1 MGKYKQS
8 FIQGAMI
15 LLAAGIINRLLGFLP
30 RITLPR
36 VIGAEGVGLYQ
47 MGWPFLSVV
56 LTITTGGIPLAIAK
70 LVAEAES
77 QGNERRARQ
86 VLHLSLAV
94 IISLSLLFTLLI
106 VISSRWITTHL
117 FTDSRVYYT
126 FLCMSPIIPIVG
138 ISSVYRGY
146 FQGRQNMI
154 PTAVSQTFETLVR
167 IVTMLLCSYVMLPY
181 GIEFAAAGAMFGV
194 LIGEISGLAILL
206 YQYSVTRKKYNV
218 YQSAKIGSGNGG
230 RLDTLKKIFHISVP
244 VTGSRLVGSSSY
256 FLESILI
263 IQSLAVAGV
272 ATAVATS
279 QYGALQGMILPIL
292 MLPSALTYS
301 LSVSLIPSLSE
312 AAARK
317 DMRTIHKRLHQSLR
331 LALVSGAPFA
341 VIMYVLADPITY
353 YLYNQS
359 DIGVMLK
366 MLAPVALIMYLK
378 GPLEATLQAL
388 NRPGI
393 ALRNTLVGAIIK
405 LFLIYWLASK
415 PNFGILG
422 AIMAINIH
430 TIVVAWLNWSSV
442 SRMLK
447 FSMNAA
453 DFFKVVVAMG
463 ITGLGSYAVMN
474 SNWIQQPFPR
484 FIYACLLGFT
494 IYLVCITILKI
505 VDRNDLR
512 RVPWIGKKL

>member
-1 MGKYKQS
+1 MSKYKQS

-15 LLAAGIINRLLGFLP
+15 LLAAGIINRLLGFVP

-77 QGNERRARQ
+77 EGNEKRARQ
-86 VLHLSLAV
+86 VLHISLGL
-94 IISLSLLFTLLI
+94 ITTLSLLFTLLSL
-106 VISSRWITTHL
+106 VASPWITTHL

-126 FLCMSPIIPIVG
+126 FICMSPIILIVG
-138 ISSVYRGY
+138 VSSVYRGY

-167 IVTMLLCSYVMLPY
+167 IVTMLACSYVMLPY

-194 LIGEISGLAILL
+194 MIGELAGLAILL
-206 YQYSVTRKKYNV
+206 YQYAVIRKKYNV
-218 YQSAKIGSGNGG
+218 YHSAKIGSGSGK
-230 RLDTLKKIFHISVP
+230 RDVLQKIFRISVP

-263 IQSLAVAGV
+263 VQSLAAAGV
-272 ATAVATS
+272 ATAMATS
-279 QYGALQGMILPIL
+279 QYGALQGMILPVL

-317 DMRTIHKRLHQSLR
+317 DMKTIHKRLHQSLR

-353 YLYNQS
+353 YLYNES
-359 DIGVMLK
+359 EISVMLK
-366 MLAPVALIMYLK
+366 MLAPIALFMYLK

-393 ALRNTLVGAIIK
+393 ALRNTLIGAGVK

-442 SRMLK
+442 SRLVK
-447 FSMNAA
+447 FSMDAA
-453 DFFKVVVAMG
+453 HFFKVIAAMVIMG
-463 ITGLGSYAVMN
+463 FGCYGVMN
-474 SNWIQQPFPR
+474 SSWISQPFPR
-484 FIYACLLGFT
+484 FIYALLLGFA
-494 IYLVCITILKI
+494 IYSVCIAMFKI
-505 VDRNDLR
+505 VDWDDFKRI
-512 RVPWIGKKL
+512 PWIGKKL